1 MTAGAAIADA
11 TSTGIVL
18 QGLTKSFR
26 TARGTVDAVRGID
39 ISISAGETVA
49 LLGPNGAGKSTTIDM
64 LLGLAQPDSGTVS
77 VLGRSPSEAVDEGAI
92 GAMLQTGGQLIRD
105 LTVGA

>member
-1 MTAGAAIADA
+1 MTTGAVIVEAP
-11 TSTGIVL
+11 STGILL

-39 ISISAGETVA
+39 IAISAGETVA

-64 LLGLAQPDSGTVS
+64 LLGLTQPDRGTVS
-77 VLGRSPSEAVDEGAI
+77 VLGRSPSEAVDGGAI
-92 GAMLQTGGQLIRD
+92 GAMLQTGGQPIPD
-105 LTVGA
+105 